1 MDAVEF
7 FKTMNRLC
15 RNQGFEECPV
25 FKEGL
30 CMVMRIG
37 SYGGDSDKSIEE
49 TVTKVE
55 QWAKDNPV
63 KTRQSEF
70 LKQYPN
76 ASIIDGVLIICPM
89 AIDKALDDSKRCY
102 ETTCHKCLEK
112 YWLAEVTDND

>member
-7 FKTMNRLC
+7 LKTSYRMCNTYENC
-15 RNQGFEECPV
+15 NACPV
-25 FKEGL
+25 DTYA
-30 CMVMRIG
+30 CYIH
-37 SYGGDSDKSIEE
+37 GGNCRENPDG
-49 TVTKVE
+49 VVAVVE
-55 QWAKDNPV
+55 QWAKDHPI

-112 YWLAEVTDND
+112 YWLAPINESEE